1 MSKKVDNSLKN
12 KVDFSI
18 NCNKS
23 LSEHTIKEKIVRLLS
38 KHKHETIFINMKN
51 SKMNEPHKFVFG
63 FPQGSDLK
71 SWNKHFALQNMFI
84 SYAWKNIRQQFK
96 NKKNQINNN
105 NVE

>member
-1 MSKKVDNSLKN
+1 
-12 KVDFSI
+12 
-18 NCNKS
+18 
-23 LSEHTIKEKIVRLLS
+23 
-38 KHKHETIFINMKN
+38 
-51 SKMNEPHKFVFG
+51 MNEPHKFVLG